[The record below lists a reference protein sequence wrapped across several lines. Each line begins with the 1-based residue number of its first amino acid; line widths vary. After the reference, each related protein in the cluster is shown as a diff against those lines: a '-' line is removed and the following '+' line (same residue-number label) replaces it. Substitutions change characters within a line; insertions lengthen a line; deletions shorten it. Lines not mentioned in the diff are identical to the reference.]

1 MQNYQMKLNFG
12 EDEMCH
18 QMYEYWLEF
27 LKKEDSPTNWE
38 DFKSRYNALMGN
50 HDT

>member
-12 EDEMCH
+12 EDEKCH
-18 QMYEYWLEF
+18 ELYEKWLDETNE
-27 LKKEDSPTNWE
+27 EDNPYNWE
-38 DFKSRYNALMGN
+38 DFKKIYARATQK

>member
-12 EDEMCH
+12 EDEKCH
-18 QMYEYWLEF
+18 EMYEQWLETTNE
-27 LKKEDSPTNWE
+27 EDNPRNWE
-38 DFKSRYNALMGN
+38 DFKKIYAIATQK